1 MADVLNAGKE
11 VLNAASGVA
20 RNIST
25 ITRATAKT
33 SLVRLTGDQ
42 VFQFPLI
49 MDADI
54 DDDEKFPIIKSIEK
68 SYASLVMMAIVNH
81 GFVDRD
87 KYGSIN
93 KFLNQFHNNG
103 DLPFNAKSFESF
115 IGDSYDSDMIV
126 TEAVAFEGTGLV
138 AQRDLMKMWDCVEE
152 QLDTSSI
159 NDMYQPYR
167 FTKAKLERAYNLA
180 IATEAAP
187 SGGTTQ
193 YFRIPYNIRDR
204 EGRRFQINGTSN
216 LVDVDSRGNPKWTY
230 VEVPSDPTTAASMRQ
245 KYGDPKTVAEW
256 RSTTFQSELSEYQ
269 SKKNIDRDIQDEIN
283 TRSDSRRAAEWDR
296 QFGVQQSARQAE
308 TAAKN
313 QHDAAEWNRRH
324 GIERGERV
332 SDQND
337 RNKFEQSEW
346 NRRHG
351 IERGERLVDQAARD
365 KRESD
370 EWDRRHGIERGERL
384 QDQAARNQFETDEW
398 NRRHGIERGER
409 LVDQAHKDRI
419 DAYKNISGSM
429 VRDDKYNS
437 LTPTILQMTL
447 ANGKAGVGAWSQ
459 QLIVGVRAM
468 PRMLPQSLMV
478 SNMTD
483 AVKDRPIF
491 KFIKWLKGEISWADL
506 FTGIGNAKKEVT
518 GNAKWLSVLRKR
530 ARRAK
535 LRWLGFKL
543 NPNCTIIITEA
554 DAHLIQE
561 RTGIDLHRT
570 GDVQK
575 LMDKYFLLGFGI
587 YDTEAKMLNIIY
599 DGESEFTHYSLR
611 TMIADSKREA
621 NLLAM
626 GRY

>member
-25 ITRATAKT
+25 ITKATAKT

-103 DLPFNAKSFESF
+103 DLPFNARGFESF
-115 IGDSYDSDMIV
+115 IGDSYGSDMTV

-204 EGRRFQINGTSN
+204 DGRRFQINGTSN

-269 SKKNIDRDIQDEIN
+269 SKKNVDRDIQDEIN

-324 GIERGERV
+324 GIERGER
-332 SDQND
+332 
-337 RNKFEQSEW
+337 
-346 NRRHG
+346 
-351 IERGERLVDQAARD
+351 
-365 KRESD
+365 
-370 EWDRRHGIERGERL
+370 L

-409 LVDQAHKDRI
+409 LADQAHKDRI

-478 SNMTD
+478 ANMTD